1 MDLLDNKLCD
11 DPYYRDNLLEFYK
24 YESENWTY
32 TRSFFVD
39 EEFDTRK
46 QVEMVFEGLD
56 THARIEINGI
66 YLGDT
71 NNAHR
76 TWVFPVDKEF
86 VHVGETNSIKITFS
100 SAVLHDLAAE
110 KAFNETYNMTLPFNY
125 SFSRKAAY
133 HYGWD
138 WGPRLVTAGIW
149 KDIKI
154 RAYNYVQF
162 PSVHFRNDKVTVDTA
177 KKSIRIFGSAD
188 LRVVRGPENG
198 YEYRLIVLDN
208 KTQQI
213 YYNQNFIANFTPIN
227 AHEESGRRLSDSS
240 NLGISVTDNSVPF
253 EFTIQKPSIWW
264 TWNLGQ

>member
-1 MDLLDNKLCD
+1 MSLTLPGAKWFFSNSSNPTSLHPARVPSTFHMDLLDNKLVD

-24 YESENWTY
+24 YEKENWIY

-39 EEFDTRK
+39 EDFDTRK
-46 QVEMVFEGLD
+46 QIEMIFEGLD

-71 NNAHR
+71 DNAHR
-76 TWVFPVDKEF
+76 TWVFPVDKTF
-86 VHVGETNSIKITFS
+86 VNVGSTNSIKIIFN
-100 SAVLHDLAAE
+100 SAVQYDLAAE
-110 KAFNETYNMTLPFNY
+110 KAFNQTYNMTLPFNY
-125 SFSRKAAY
+125 SFSRKPAY

-162 PSVHFRNDKVTVDTA
+162 PSVHFRNEKVTVDTP
-177 KKSIRIFGSAD
+177 KKSIKIYGSAN

-198 YEYRLIVLDN
+198 YEYRLIIMDN
-208 KTQQI
+208 NTQ
-213 YYNQNFIANFTPIN
+213 
-227 AHEESGRRLSDSS
+227 
-240 NLGISVTDNSVPF
+240 
-253 EFTIQKPSIWW
+253 
-264 TWNLGQ
+264 